1 MVSTRK
7 DTVNVLCAYIG
18 DVMEGSPR
26 LFVIQAKLTVLAIAR
41 GKDVTFTGKHEGMIP
56 TSGDVADGF
65 RDQVLH

>member
-1 MVSTRK
+1 MK
-7 DTVNVLCAYIG
+7 MLNL
-18 DVMEGSPR
+18 
-26 LFVIQAKLTVLAIAR
+26 QLTVLAIAR